1 MTRSSSSALFPGL
14 DGDHHGTS
22 GVHVANENH
31 RVAIPPSPP
40 EPSLTLKVAAR
51 LEIKALMQLLR
62 TRAEGLSA
70 EEAAAVLHLVGPN
83 RLPQPAGRGL
93 IAKLVSQLTH
103 FFAVMLWVASAL
115 AMIGGMPQ
123 LGIAIV
129 LVVLVNGVFSF
140 AQEERA
146 AKAAA
151 AIVGLMPAVADV
163 MRDGRRSRVDAEAL
177 VPGDIVLLGEGNRI
191 SADARLIATDG
202 LLVDTSTLTGE
213 SVPVARTASALD
225 SNPEP
230 SSDAEN
236 LVFAGTHVVAGSAT
250 AIVLRTGSAT
260 VLGSIAQMTG
270 NVVRRPTP
278 LQTDLHR
285 TVKIVAAFAVTAG
298 VLFFGVSLGLGTPVR
313 DGFLF
318 AVGVIVALVPEGL
331 LPTVT
336 LALAMSAL
344 RMSRR
349 GALVRRSESVETLGA
364 TTVICSDKTGTM
376 TTNQMTVRV
385 LATEMDL
392 IEATGLG
399 WRPGGSLFARGRPV
413 SATDQVRLSPILRAA
428 ALCGDAELEEAEGK
442 WRCVGDPTEGALVAF
457 ARKGGVGREE
467 EARRTPRVR
476 SFPFDSRR
484 MRMSTLHA
492 LPDGSFELLV
502 KGAPE
507 SVLHG
512 CSLELVGDQN
522 EPMDAA
528 RTADVLAR
536 VDALSGNG
544 LRVLALARRAVTP
557 SAAPGSS
564 ADAECSMT
572 LLGLVGLED
581 PIRPEVPSAIAR
593 CREAGIRVVMVTG
606 DHPHTASSVARS
618 VGIDGDR
625 LLLGSALPED
635 DDELRDALADV
646 RLGILA
652 RIDPEQKLRIAAALQ
667 RAGHVVAMTGD
678 GVNDAPA
685 LRQADIGVAMGITGT
700 DVAREAADLV
710 LLDDNFAHIVE
721 AVEEGRGAF
730 DNTRHFLTYHLTDN
744 VAELA
749 PFVVWALSGGRIPLL
764 LTVLQVLALDIGTDL
779 LPALALGA
787 ERPAPGTMQRH
798 PRSGSEHLL
807 DRSVLLRAFG
817 WLGPIEAIVSIGA
830 ALVAAAALFG
840 WSVGES
846 LPSTG
851 RELATMSGVLFS
863 SIVSM
868 QMANAFGCR
877 SDTASAF
884 SDVLG
889 NRLLLIAVGVE
900 AFALAGFLYVP
911 VISRALGGG
920 SPTAVG
926 WLIVLTTPLILAGAE
941 EARKAWSRRCHRG
954 RGRTHLP

>member
-1 MTRSSSSALFPGL
+1 MAERTVPRNRP
-14 DGDHHGTS
+14 T
-22 GVHVANENH
+22 V
-31 RVAIPPSPP
+31 PSEAP
-40 EPSLTLKVAAR
+40 LTLQAAAR
-51 LEIKALMQLLR
+51 LEPGALMGRLR
-62 TRAEGLSA
+62 TRSEGLSA
-70 EEAAAVLHLVGPN
+70 EEAAAVLQLSGPN
-83 RLPQPAGRGL
+83 RLPRPKGRGF

-103 FFAVMLWVASAL
+103 FFAVMLWIAAVL
-115 AMIGGMPQ
+115 AAIGGMPQ
-123 LGIAIV
+123 LAIAIV
-129 LVVLVNGVFSF
+129 LVVIVNGVFSF

-151 AIVGLMPAVADV
+151 AIMELMPATADV
-163 MRDGRRSRVDAEAL
+163 MRDGGRTRVDAEAL
-177 VPGDIVLLGEGNRI
+177 VPGDIVLLREGNRI
-191 SADARLIATDG
+191 SADARLIVTDG

-213 SVPVARTASALD
+213 SVPVARAAASLD
-225 SNPEP
+225 TDPEP
-230 SSDAEN
+230 LSSAEN

-250 AIVLRTGSAT
+250 ALVLRTGAAT

-278 LQTDLHR
+278 LQKDLHR

-298 VLFFGVSLGLGTPVR
+298 FLFFGVSLALGTPAR

-336 LALAMSAL
+336 LALAMSAM

-349 GALVRRSESVETLGA
+349 GALVRRTESVETLGA

-385 LATEMDL
+385 LATKVDRVR
-392 IEATGLG
+392 ATGLG
-399 WRPGGSLFARGRPV
+399 WGPGGSLFAGDRPV
-413 SATDQVRLSPILRAA
+413 SDAELARLSPILRAA
-428 ALCGDAELEEAEGK
+428 ALCGDAELESVGGR
-442 WRCVGDPTEGALVAF
+442 WRCIGDPTEGALVSF
-457 ARKGGVGREE
+457 ARKGGVDREE
-467 EARRTPRVR
+467 QGRRIPRMR
-476 SFPFDSRR
+476 SFPFDSKR

-507 SVLHG
+507 SVLRR
-512 CSLELVGDQN
+512 CSQELAGDRT

-536 VDALSGNG
+536 VDSLSGDG
-544 LRVLALARRAVTP
+544 LRVLALARRAI
-557 SAAPGSS
+557 APGTRLPSS
-564 ADAECSMT
+564 ADAERSMT
-572 LLGLVGLED
+572 FLGLVGLED
-581 PIRPEVPSAIAR
+581 PIRPEVPTAITR
-593 CREAGIRVVMVTG
+593 CHEAGIRVVMVTG

-618 VGIDGDR
+618 VGIEGDR
-625 LLLGSALPED
+625 LLLGSLLPHD
-635 DDELRDALADV
+635 DDELRDALADP

-652 RIDPEQKLRIAAALQ
+652 RIEPEQKLRVAAALQ

-749 PFVVWALSGGRIPLL
+749 PFVLWALSGGTIPLL

-787 ERPAPGTMQRH
+787 ERPARGTMQRP

-807 DRSVLLRAFG
+807 DRAVLLRAFG
-817 WLGPIEAIVSIGA
+817 WLGPIEAVVSIGA
-830 ALVAAAALFG
+830 AFVAAAVLFG
-840 WSVGES
+840 WRVGEP

-851 RELATMSGVLFS
+851 RELATMSGILFS
-863 SIVSM
+863 AIVLM

-877 SDTASAF
+877 SDTASALGDIF
-884 SDVLG
+884 G

-900 AFALAGFLYVP
+900 ALALAGFLYVP
-911 VISRALGGG
+911 VLSRALGGG
-920 SPTAVG
+920 SPTVVG
-926 WLIVLTTPLILAGAE
+926 WLIVLTTPVILTGWE
-941 EARKAWSRRCHRG
+941 EARKAWSRWREALRAG
-954 RGRTHLP
+954 THLR